1 MKRLNLKVGFLISK
15 SLGKILLEKLHIFF
29 DVNNIIVFHPNDKSD
44 ERSKFF
50 EIKELCKNKNIK
62 IKFSK
67 DKKNFYNQIY
77 NEKLDIIFCSNW
89 YYMIDKKILYNLSD
103 GAYGI
108 HPSLLP
114 KYKGGSP
121 LSNSIIN
128 GDKIIGTTFFKFTD
142 KVDSG
147 PILDQFKFKLK
158 KHENIKNALNIIEK
172 YYFKNLKKIFN
183 KIMKKKYLKINNKLT
198 NQIYKIR
205 NIKDNWID
213 FTQSSNE
220 INNFIRAISYP
231 YPGALMK
238 INNQM
243 IIIDECVQ
251 LKKKIKLIIGRI
263 YVIKKNKK
271 LVLACKDDNLLEI
284 TKLRNMTKNKF
295 KERFKNAIRHI

>member
-89 YYMIDKKILYNLSD
+89 YYMIDKKILYNLSN

-158 KHENIKNALNIIEK
+158 LQ
-172 YYFKNLKKIFN
+172 L
-183 KIMKKKYLKINNKLT
+183 
-198 NQIYKIR
+198 
-205 NIKDNWID
+205 
-213 FTQSSNE
+213 
-220 INNFIRAISYP
+220 IS
-231 YPGALMK
+231 K
-238 INNQM
+238 
-243 IIIDECVQ
+243 
-251 LKKKIKLIIGRI
+251 R
-263 YVIKKNKK
+263 
-271 LVLACKDDNLLEI
+271 NLLKMI
-284 TKLRNMTKNKF
+284 ALLFLN
-295 KERFKNAIRHI
+295 

>member
-1 MKRLNLKVGFLISK
+1 
-15 SLGKILLEKLHIFF
+15 
-29 DVNNIIVFHPNDKSD
+29 
-44 ERSKFF
+44 
-50 EIKELCKNKNIK
+50 
-62 IKFSK
+62 
-67 DKKNFYNQIY
+67 
-77 NEKLDIIFCSNW
+77 
-89 YYMIDKKILYNLSD
+89 MIKILYNLSN

-142 KVDSG
+142 KIDSG

-158 KHENIKNALNIIEK
+158 RHENIKNALNIIEK
-172 YYFKNLKKIFN
+172 YYIQNLEKIFN
-183 KIMKKKYLKINNKLT
+183 KIIKKKYLKINNKLT

-213 FTQSSNE
+213 FTQDSNQ

-243 IIIDECVQ
+243 VIIDECVQ
-251 LKKKIKLIIGRI
+251 LKKKIKLIIGKI
-263 YVIKKNKK
+263 YVIKNKK

-284 TKLRNMTKNKF
+284 TKLRNMTKNRF
-295 KERFKNAIRHI
+295 KEKFKNAIRYI